1 MLDERGF
8 HTVQLLTPAQCQ
20 SLVEAWDQDVFRK
33 AVIMERHAFG
43 RGEYR
48 YFADPLPELVAQ
60 LRASLYEQLLP
71 IARAWAPALGVDHEL
86 PPSLTEFQE
95 LARAHGQSLPTPLLL
110 RYGPGDY
117 NCLHQDLYGAIWFPL
132 QVVVLLSEPGTD
144 FEGGELV
151 LVEQRPRAQSRP
163 QVIPLRQ
170 GEAAVIPCHQRPRQ
184 GKRGLHRVTVRHGV
198 SEVRRGQRHTLGL
211 IFHDAATG

>member
-1 MLDERGF
+1 VIDERGF
-8 HTVQLLTPAQCQ
+8 ATMGLLSAAQCRT
-20 SLVEAWDQDVFRK
+20 LVESWDQPLFRK

-48 YFADPLPELVAQ
+48 YFADPLPELVAS
-60 LRASLYEQLLP
+60 LRASLYEELLP
-71 IARAWAPALGVDHEL
+71 TARAWAQAMGLDREL
-86 PPSLTEFQE
+86 PPTLSEFQA
-95 LARAHGQSLPTPLLL
+95 LARAQGQSLPTPLLL
-110 RYGPGDY
+110 RYGPGDH
-117 NCLHQDLYGAIWFPL
+117 NCLHQDLYGGIWFPL
-132 QVVVLLSEPGTD
+132 QVVVLLSEPGVD

-163 QVIPLRQ
+163 QVVPLRQ

-198 SEVRRGQRHTLGL
+198 SEVRCGQRHALGL
-211 IFHDAATG
+211 IFHDAAT